1 MIDNFHMRNHVD
13 TWCKANMNAKQHK
26 ELDGYNTQ
34 VCEQT
39 FSWLRGFKYIARSMS
54 ESHFKFFVL
63 RMFELRNRRR
73 AKAKAGEVERAES
86 RGSKRKRNQKPTP

>member
-1 MIDNFHMRNHVD
+1 
-13 TWCKANMNAKQHK
+13 MNAKQHK

-73 AKAKAGEVERAES
+73 AKAKAGGVERAES
-86 RGSKRKRNQKPTP
+86 RGSKRKRNQTPTP